1 MATSIGE
8 IIAQLGIQSTV
19 DRDIAQAKMQMQT
32 GLNGMSTA
40 AMNTSK
46 TLAAGLAVGA
56 TAAVGAAAIGV
67 AAATKT
73 YMDFE
78 STVASA
84 ASVTGLSGQAFLD
97 AKENIASLSK
107 ELGSTTTF
115 KASEAANAMYDL
127 ASSGYDVANMTK
139 SELKPILDI
148 AAGTQSDL
156 TTTTEIM
163 TATMG
168 QFGLSMSDS
177 SEIADVFART
187 IGSSKATIDKLG
199 TSMSYVGP
207 VANNLGMSIQDTS
220 AVLGVLYNSGLDAS
234 TAGTAMRG
242 ALTALI
248 DPTSEAASTLESM
261 GLTLDQVNPNTNEF
275 TDILQNLADA
285 GMTAEQAMAIFGVR
299 AGPAMLTLTS
309 QVGDVKELTDSLYDA
324 GGAAQQMADQNLDTL
339 KGSMDL
345 LNSAVEGLAL
355 EVGGA
360 AAPAIRILA
369 QGLTALIPGVT
380 KAVNFAIELGRAFA
394 EYLAPSGESV
404 KSIMSSLGV
413 IFGDLAGDGDLLK
426 AGLWAIA
433 QAINVVT
440 GYLADMMK
448 FYEQHPLLVKF
459 AVAAIAIGTAL
470 AVLPAIAA
478 GVTAAIATVTTIV
491 TGLAGAITAGA
502 TIAGAAIT
510 FLLSPIGLVVAAIAL
525 LAMAWYNNWFGIQD
539 KTAAALEYIKGALN
553 GAVEFIGA
561 AITQAGDKLLF
572 ILGPIGAVIYA
583 FKNWDQIGPMVSEA
597 FNGLNQVLQ
606 GAVQYIINFVTNAG
620 DKLLLLLGPIGA
632 VIYAFRNWDQIAPAV
647 TAALNA
653 VLTTATAILSQISLI
668 FTNALSSLVT
678 IATSVLNQVSAA
690 FTTALGFIT
699 TITAS
704 ALTALNTTFS
714 TILSA
719 ILAAAAAILNQLAS
733 VFTTALTAALTAATS
748 ILSRL
753 GSIFISTIG
762 AAVTAA
768 GSTISRLASTI
779 RSAIAQIPSII
790 TGYTGAFANAGNAI
804 ISALSSAVTS
814 RLSALYNQ
822 VRSGMASIRRLLPSS
837 PAKEGPFKKLPDFT
851 TVIND
856 PLEEATEQI
865 GTTGASDMEQALAQV
880 SGVITS
886 TGVDIPTEELQVTAS
901 TGTATQ
907 PTATTTDAVP
917 VTVEQD
923 ATTSQPTTDSPTQT
937 ATTTLLE
944 KILAAFQANQIQDE
958 ASNTQATGDSTLTPQ
973 VAPDS
978 PKTTVMPTET
988 TAGNETTGMA
998 KVLAE
1003 IRDLLEQGTGG
1014 GDISISD
1021 VKLDSSYNLEDLM
1034 KSIDQ
1039 QRQMNRVRRGI
1050 R

>member
-583 FKNWDQIGPMVSEA
+583 FKNWDQIGPMASEA

-606 GAVQYIINFVTNAG
+606 GAVQYIMNFVTNAG

-632 VIYAFRNWDQIAPAV
+632 VIYAFRNWEQIGPIV
-647 TAALNA
+647 SGALNNA
-653 VLTTATAILSQISLI
+653 LVFATSILSQISGAFTSALNFLI
-668 FTNALSSLVT
+668 T
-678 IATSVLNQVSAA
+678 IAS
-690 FTTALGFIT
+690 
-699 TITAS
+699 
-704 ALTALNTTFS
+704 TALNQLYTVFT
-714 TILSA
+714 TILNA
-719 ILAAAAAILNQLAS
+719 ILTADAAILNGLVSIFTSILSRVLTVASSILSRLAS
-733 VFTTALTAALTAATS
+733 VFT
-748 ILSRL
+748 
-753 GSIFISTIG
+753 STIG
-762 AAVTAA
+762 AAVSAA
-768 GSTISRLASTI
+768 GATISRLGSTISSEVSR
-779 RSAIAQIPSII
+779 IPSII
-790 TGYTGAFANAGNAI
+790 TSYRSAFSHAGSAI
-804 ISALSSAVTS
+804 ISAMASAVTS
-814 RLSALYNQ
+814 RLRSLYNQ
-822 VRSGMASIRRLLPSS
+822 VKSGMASIRRLLPSS

-856 PLEEATEQI
+856 PLEEATAEI
-865 GTTGASDMEQALAQV
+865 GTTGASDMEQALGQV
-880 SGVITS
+880 TGVIAS
-886 TGVDIPTEELQVTAS
+886 TGVDLPTEELQVTAS
-901 TGTATQ
+901 TGAATQ
-907 PTATTTDAVP
+907 PTATTTEAVP
-917 VTVEQD
+917 VTVEES
-923 ATTSQPTTDSPTQT
+923 ATTDQTTQDSPTQT
-937 ATTTLLE
+937 TATTAVLE
-944 KILAAFQANQIQDE
+944 QILAAFTATQDQ
-958 ASNTQATGDSTLTPQ
+958 ASNTQATEDPTLTTQ
-973 VAPDS
+973 VATPTATA
-978 PKTTVMPTET
+978 TTAVSPTET
-988 TAGNETTGMA
+988 TAGTETSATA
-998 KVLAE
+998 KLLAD
-1003 IRDLLEQGTGG
+1003 IKDLLQQGTGG
-1014 GDISISD
+1014 GDVNISD
-1021 VKLDSSYNLEDLM
+1021 VKLDSGYTFEDLM
-1034 KSIDQ
+1034 KSIDK
-1039 QRQMNRVRRGI
+1039 QRKMDRVRRGI

>member
-1 MATSIGE
+1 
-8 IIAQLGIQSTV
+8 
-19 DRDIAQAKMQMQT
+19 
-32 GLNGMSTA
+32 
-40 AMNTSK
+40 
-46 TLAAGLAVGA
+46 
-56 TAAVGAAAIGV
+56 
-67 AAATKT
+67 
-73 YMDFE
+73 
-78 STVASA
+78 
-84 ASVTGLSGQAFLD
+84 
-97 AKENIASLSK
+97 
-107 ELGSTTTF
+107 
-115 KASEAANAMYDL
+115 
-127 ASSGYDVANMTK
+127 
-139 SELKPILDI
+139 
-148 AAGTQSDL
+148 
-156 TTTTEIM
+156 
-163 TATMG
+163 
-168 QFGLSMSDS
+168 
-177 SEIADVFART
+177 
-187 IGSSKATIDKLG
+187 
-199 TSMSYVGP
+199 
-207 VANNLGMSIQDTS
+207 
-220 AVLGVLYNSGLDAS
+220 
-234 TAGTAMRG
+234 
-242 ALTALI
+242 
-248 DPTSEAASTLESM
+248 
-261 GLTLDQVNPNTNEF
+261 
-275 TDILQNLADA
+275 
-285 GMTAEQAMAIFGVR
+285 MTAEQAMAIFGVR

-583 FKNWDQIGPMVSEA
+583 FKNWDQIGPMASEA

-606 GAVQYIINFVTNAG
+606 GAVQYIMNFVTNAG

-632 VIYAFRNWDQIAPAV
+632 VIYAFRNWEQIGPIV
-647 TAALNA
+647 SGALNNA
-653 VLTTATAILSQISLI
+653 LVFATSILSQISGAFTSALNFLI
-668 FTNALSSLVT
+668 T
-678 IATSVLNQVSAA
+678 IAS
-690 FTTALGFIT
+690 
-699 TITAS
+699 
-704 ALTALNTTFS
+704 TALNQLYTVFT
-714 TILSA
+714 TILNA
-719 ILAAAAAILNQLAS
+719 ILTADAAILNGLVSIFTSILSRVLTVASSILSRLAS
-733 VFTTALTAALTAATS
+733 VFT
-748 ILSRL
+748 
-753 GSIFISTIG
+753 STIG
-762 AAVTAA
+762 AAVSAA
-768 GSTISRLASTI
+768 GATISRLGSTISSEVSR
-779 RSAIAQIPSII
+779 IPSII
-790 TGYTGAFANAGNAI
+790 TSYRSAFSHAGSAI
-804 ISALSSAVTS
+804 ISAMASAVTS
-814 RLSALYNQ
+814 RLRSLYNQ
-822 VRSGMASIRRLLPSS
+822 VKSGMASIRRLLPSS

-856 PLEEATEQI
+856 PLEEATAEI
-865 GTTGASDMEQALAQV
+865 GTTGASDMEQALGQV
-880 SGVITS
+880 TGVIAS
-886 TGVDIPTEELQVTAS
+886 TGVDLPTEELQVTAS
-901 TGTATQ
+901 TGAATQ
-907 PTATTTDAVP
+907 PTATTTEAVP
-917 VTVEQD
+917 VTVEES
-923 ATTSQPTTDSPTQT
+923 ATTDQTTQDSPTQT
-937 ATTTLLE
+937 TATTAVLE
-944 KILAAFQANQIQDE
+944 QILAAFTATQDQ
-958 ASNTQATGDSTLTPQ
+958 ASNTQATEDPTLTTQ
-973 VAPDS
+973 VATPTATA
-978 PKTTVMPTET
+978 TTAVSPTET
-988 TAGNETTGMA
+988 TAGTETSATA
-998 KVLAE
+998 KLLAD
-1003 IRDLLEQGTGG
+1003 IKDLLQQGTGG
-1014 GDISISD
+1014 GDVNISD
-1021 VKLDSSYNLEDLM
+1021 VKLDSGYTFEDLM
-1034 KSIDQ
+1034 KSIDK
-1039 QRQMNRVRRGI
+1039 QRKMDRVRRGI